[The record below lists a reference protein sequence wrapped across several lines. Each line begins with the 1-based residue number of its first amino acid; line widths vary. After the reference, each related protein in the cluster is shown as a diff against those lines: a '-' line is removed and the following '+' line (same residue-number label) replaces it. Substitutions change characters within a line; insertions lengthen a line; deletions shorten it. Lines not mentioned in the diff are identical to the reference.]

1 MCRSL
6 CPSRQVSFSVFWC
19 RMFNLHQSTA
29 TALFAM
35 IASVAC
41 GNLIAQESRPVDHR
55 DGMQSG
61 GGSPEAAAGD
71 MVRALIRRDFQK
83 FTGARPEG
91 SRGGDTPNDFANH
104 YVSLVTDTTFR
115 SDDGVVTA
123 HNLLR
128 RGRLTLKRVSS
139 PVAIDP
145 SLISPYLAWSF
156 GAHKRHSYV
165 DVTVSD
171 RDGTEFTTRMIV
183 VYVEKQGLWKAYPIG
198 LGVEPLYQ
206 KLDNLVIADD
216 RQSDTQH

>member
-1 MCRSL
+1 
-6 CPSRQVSFSVFWC
+6 
-19 RMFNLHQSTA
+19 MFNLHHCTA
-29 TALFAM
+29 TAFFAV
-35 IASVAC
+35 IASAAC
-41 GNLIAQESRPVDHR
+41 GNLIAQESRPVDRR
-55 DGMQSG
+55 DGMQTG
-61 GGSPEAAAGD
+61 GGSPEAAASD

-83 FTGARPEG
+83 FTETRPAG

-139 PVAIDP
+139 PVAIDT

-165 DVTVSD
+165 DVTVSN

-183 VYVEKQGLWKAYPIG
+183 VYVENQGHWKAYPIG
-198 LGVEPLYQ
+198 RGIEPLYQ
-206 KLDNLVIADD
+206 KLDKLVVAND
-216 RQSDTQH
+216 RQSDTQN